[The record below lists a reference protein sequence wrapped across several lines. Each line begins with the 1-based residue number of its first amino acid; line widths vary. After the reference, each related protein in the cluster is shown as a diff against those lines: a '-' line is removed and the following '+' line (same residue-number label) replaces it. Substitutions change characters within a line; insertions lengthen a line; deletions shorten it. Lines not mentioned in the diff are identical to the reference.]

1 MSQQTPDDMPQP
13 ELDSPML
20 DAKSSGTQDADTT
33 TTTATCPVT
42 GRAALARPGEGRLA
56 HAPSDHPPVPAR
68 KIGILLANL
77 GTPDGYDYWSMRR
90 YLNEFLSD
98 RRVIDYSPWI
108 WQPLLQLVILTKRP
122 FSSGANYKS
131 IWNEDKGE
139 SPLMTITKEQ
149 TEGIAA
155 EMQRRYGDQVA
166 VDFCMRYGNPST
178 KSKVEALVAQGCEK
192 ILFFPLYP
200 QYAGATTATANDQF
214 FRVLQ
219 AEKWQPSV
227 RTVPPYFDDPR
238 YIKALAASVRRAW
251 DAMENKPEVLV
262 ASYHGVPK
270 RYLMEGDP
278 YHCQCQKTTRLLRE
292 ELGWPEDKLV
302 TTFQSRFGPEEWL
315 KPYTVEE
322 VARLAETGV
331 RRLAVIAPAFSADC
345 IETLEEINE
354 EIRESFEEAGGE
366 AFTYIPCLNAGA
378 EHLAAL
384 SDVIGDNLRGWIDP
398 VSE

>member
-1 MSQQTPDDMPQP
+1 
-13 ELDSPML
+13 ML
-20 DAKSSGTQDADTT
+20 DAKSQRDMTHTEAN
-33 TTTATCPVT
+33 TAAEVSHLP
-42 GRAALARPGEGRLA
+42 A
-56 HAPSDHPPVPAR
+56 DHPPVPR
-68 KIGILLANL
+68 QRVGVLLANL

-122 FSSGANYKS
+122 FSSGAAYKS
-131 IWNEDKGE
+131 IWNEEAGE
-139 SPLMTITKEQ
+139 SPLMTITKSQ
-149 TEGIAA
+149 TAKIRDRLVE
-155 EMQRRYGDQVA
+155 RYGDDVV

-178 KSKVEALVAQGCEK
+178 RSKVREMAEKGCRK
-192 ILFFPLYP
+192 IVFFPLYP

-214 FRVLQ
+214 FRSLTE
-219 AEKWQPSV
+219 EKWQPTV
-227 RTVPPYFDDPR
+227 RTVPPYFDDPT
-238 YIKALAASVRRAW
+238 YIEALAKSVERAYAQM
-251 DAMENKPEVLV
+251 DEKPDVLV

-292 ELGWPEDKLV
+292 RLGWDKDEIV

-322 VARLAETGV
+322 VARLAESGKK
-331 RRLAVIAPAFSADC
+331 RIAVIAPAFSADC

-366 AFTYIPCLNAGA
+366 SFTYIPCLNDDEAHI
-378 EHLAAL
+378 EAL
-384 SDVIGDNLRGWIDP
+384 VKVIGDNLGGW
-398 VSE
+398 VS